1 MNQQILS
8 SSAVSEG
15 TWIQVDGLLPP
26 YTIALFGFA
35 TADRAQIYVSN
46 AYAQP
51 AAVAPAAGDGTLKVG
66 ADISADGYVSIT
78 TPFRW
83 LRVRK
88 SAADA
93 SPALTVAQIQGI
105 T

>member
-1 MNQQILS
+1 MNQEILS

-15 TWIQVDGLLPP
+15 TWIQVDSLLVP
-26 YTIALFGFA
+26 YTIAIFGFA
-35 TADRAQIYVSN
+35 AADKAQIYVSN
-46 AYAQP
+46 AYEKP
-51 AAVAPAAGDGTLKVG
+51 AAVTPVGGDGTLKIG
-66 ADISADGYVSIT
+66 SDISADGYVSII

-105 T
+105 S

>member
-1 MNQQILS
+1 MNQEILS
-8 SSAVSEG
+8 SSSVSEG
-15 TWIQVDGLLPP
+15 TWVQVDSLLVP
-26 YTIALFGFA
+26 YTIAIFGFA
-35 TADRAQIYVSN
+35 AADKAQIYVSCSDDK
-46 AYAQP
+46 P
-51 AAVAPAAGDGTLKVG
+51 AAVPPAAGDGTLKIG
-66 ADISADGYVSIT
+66 FDISVDGYVSII

>member
-1 MNQQILS
+1 MNQEILS
-8 SSAVSEG
+8 SSGVSEG
-15 TWIQVDGLLPP
+15 TWIQVDNLLVP
-26 YTIALFGFA
+26 YTIAIFGFA
-35 TADRAQIYVSN
+35 GNDKAQIYVSN
-46 AYAQP
+46 SYAKP
-51 AAVAPAAGDGTLKVG
+51 AAVAPVAGDGTLKLG
-66 ADISADGYVSIT
+66 SDISADGYVSIT

-93 SPALTVAQIQGI
+93 SPATTVAQIQGI